1 MTWMNRLRELG
12 GAATT
17 HQLRMAGATAEDL
30 KRAVRS
36 GAVDRVRRGVYIS
49 PLLDGAGLDAVRAG
63 ARLSCVS
70 ACASYGLW
78 AGSGRRTHVTLS
90 PQSRRAP
97 PGLVC
102 HWWPVEAH
110 PELWRV
116 SLADCL
122 RSVARCGDEETAV
135 AAFDTALAA
144 GHVSPSGLR
153 RILEGTPKAARD
165 RAALARPGSD
175 SGVESVVRQR
185 LERHGRRVEQQV
197 HVRGVGR
204 VDMRID
210 GELYLEIDGYA
221 FHGDARAFERD
232 RLRDAA
238 LAELGHRRLRVS
250 ARQVVEDWQRVE
262 TAIDRIVE
270 RQRPQ

>member
-17 HQLRMAGATAEDL
+17 HQLRMAGAAPEDL
-30 KRAVRS
+30 KRAVR
-36 GAVDRVRRGVYIS
+36 GGVVERVRRGVYVS
-49 PLLDGAGLDAVRAG
+49 PLLDGVALEAVRAG

-78 AGSGRRTHVTLS
+78 SGSDRRTHVTLS

-102 HWWPVEAH
+102 HWRPVEGH

-122 RSVARCGDEETAV
+122 RSVARCADEETAV

-144 GHVSPSGLR
+144 GQVSPSGLR
-153 RILEGTPKAARD
+153 RILEDLPKAARE
-165 RAALARPGSD
+165 RAALARAGSD
-175 SGVESVVRQR
+175 SGVESLARQR
-185 LERHGRRVEQQV
+185 LERCGRRVEQQV

-221 FHGDARAFERD
+221 FHSDAGSFERD
-232 RLRDAA
+232 RLRDSA
-238 LAELGHRRLRVS
+238 LAELGHRRLRVT
-250 ARQVVEDWQRVE
+250 ARQVVEDWQNVE
-262 TAIDRIVE
+262 AAISRILG
-270 RQRPQ
+270 RGG

>member
-17 HQLRMAGATAEDL
+17 HQLRMAGATPEDL
-30 KRAVRS
+30 RRAVRG
-36 GAVDRVRRGVYIS
+36 GALDRVRKGVYVS
-49 PLLDGAGLDAVRAG
+49 PLMDGAALEAIRAG
-63 ARLSCVS
+63 ARLSCVT

-78 AGSGRRTHVTLS
+78 SGTDRRTHVTLS

-97 PGLVC
+97 PGLTC
-102 HWWPVEAH
+102 HWRPVEAH

-122 RSVARCGDEETAV
+122 RSVARCADEETAV
-135 AAFDTALAA
+135 AAFDTALAS

-153 RILEGTPKAARD
+153 RILEDVPKAARE
-165 RAALARPGSD
+165 RGALARPGSD

-185 LERHGRRVEQQV
+185 LERGGRLVEQQT

-221 FHGDARAFERD
+221 FHSDADSFERD
-232 RLRDAA
+232 RLRDSA
-238 LAELGHRRLRVS
+238 LAQRGARRLRVT
-250 ARQVVEDWQRVE
+250 ARQVMEDWNRVE
-262 TAIDRIVE
+262 AAIDRILE
-270 RQRPQ
+270 QA

>member
-17 HQLRMAGATAEDL
+17 HQLRMAGATPDDL
-30 KRAVRS
+30 KRAVRG
-36 GAVDRVRRGVYIS
+36 GAVERVRRGVYVS
-49 PLLDGAGLDAVRAG
+49 PLLDGVALEAVRAG

-78 AGSGRRTHVTLS
+78 SGSDRRTHATLS

-102 HWWPVEAH
+102 HWRPVEEH

-122 RSVARCGDEETAV
+122 RSVARCADEETAV
-135 AAFDTALAA
+135 AAFDTALTA
-144 GHVSPSGLR
+144 GLVSPSGLR
-153 RILEGTPKAARD
+153 RILEDAPRAARE

-175 SGVESVVRQR
+175 SGVESLVRQR
-185 LERHGRRVEQQV
+185 LERRGRRVEQQV

-221 FHGDARAFERD
+221 FHSDTGAFERD
-232 RLRDAA
+232 RLRDAT
-238 LAELGHRRLRVS
+238 LAELGHRRLRVT
-250 ARQVVEDWQRVE
+250 ARQVVGDWPRVE
-262 TAIDRIVE
+262 ATIDRMV
-270 RQRPQ
+270 QRA